1 MSINTKN
8 TFGAEIRNKLSTIL
22 IAEELIREKIKD
34 PLQSINMMF
43 DNTEE
48 LLNNIQSAIGELKD
62 LADKLK
68 DMPIEPKYKDL
79 GEKNSWVVGEYPH
92 EYIMCMTAEH
102 ELQEIKLNDAG
113 THREYCCPKC
123 LIFWKT
129 DSSD

>member
-1 MSINTKN
+1 MINYKN
-8 TFGAEIRNKLSTIL
+8 TFGAEIRNKVAVIQGSIEIL
-22 IAEELIREKIKD
+22 EQDKGGLKFDGIR
-34 PLQSINMMF
+34 
-43 DNTEE
+43 
-48 LLNNIQSAIGELKD
+48 GVCKD
-62 LADKLK
+62 LVKIADKLK

-79 GEKNSWVVGEYPH
+79 GEGNSWVVGEYPH

-113 THREYCCPKC
+113 TYREYRCPKC